1 MNISEAVQFLDNSI
15 PDKKLG
21 LPDDIFYFVSR
32 VTPLVN
38 VDLLI
43 KDESGR
49 TLLTWRDDEYGGKGW
64 HIPGSIVR
72 FKETLEQRVLK
83 CAKQELGT
91 IVTFDP
97 KPVNIEQC
105 IVPELDNRAH
115 HISFLYQCYIP
126 DNYVPNNKNKKKT
139 DVGYIEW
146 HERCPDNL
154 IRVHD
159 FYRRFIGQYVY

>member
-1 MNISEAVQFLDNSI
+1 MTISEAVRFLDNSI
-15 PDKKLG
+15 PDKKIG

-43 KDESGR
+43 KDKRGR
-49 TLLTWRDDEYGGKGW
+49 TLLTWRDDKYAGKGW

-83 CAKQELGT
+83 CAEQELSAV
-91 IVTFDP
+91 VTFDP
-97 KPVNIEQC
+97 KPINVEQF
-105 IVPELDNRAH
+105 IMPELDNRAH
-115 HISFLYQCYIP
+115 HISFLYRCYVPDNYIP
-126 DNYVPNNKNKKKT
+126 DNRSKKRT

-146 HERCPDNL
+146 HERCPNDL
-154 IRVHD
+154 IKIHD
-159 FYRRFIGQYVY
+159 FYRRFIDQ